1 MELRQIEA
9 LITVA
14 EEGSFTRAAELL
26 NISQPSLSARIRRL
40 EKSLDSNLVD
50 RKSRPVQV
58 TPQGEAFIAYAKR
71 ALEILA
77 AGQEQVLAENLAKSA
92 VLKIGCPFSVA
103 TYLLPEVID
112 RFSKKYPQAELL
124 IETGNS
130 DFVVRQLTDGLI
142 NLAVAAAFPKF
153 AQHTTM
159 LLRLHDEMTAGAPAD
174 HPLTLSESVPVSL
187 IWTNRVLLIHWGQE
201 FQAYLE
207 SLRQLS
213 PNPGPLVRLPLAGA
227 LPMARQPNTIT
238 FMPRRLLA
246 PSGLVEIHLRDFA
259 FAWDIAVM
267 TRSRRQLSYLERA
280 FMEIVD
286 QTWKASIPS

>member
-14 EEGSFTRAAELL
+14 EVGSFTRAAEQL

-40 EKSLDSNLVD
+40 ERSLDTNLFD
-50 RKSRPVQV
+50 RKTRPVEL
-58 TPQGEAFIAYAKR
+58 TPQGEAFITYAKR
-71 ALEILA
+71 AMDILA
-77 AGQEQVLAENLAKSA
+77 AGQELVHSQQMATTA

-112 RFSKKYPQAELL
+112 QFSKKFPRAELL

-153 AQHTTM
+153 AQQTRM
-159 LLRLHDEMTAGAPAD
+159 LLRLHDEMTAGAPPG
-174 HPLTLSESVPVSL
+174 HPLALSGPVPVSQ

-213 PNPGPLVRLPLAGA
+213 PDPGPLVRLPLAGA

-246 PSGLVEIHLRDFA
+246 PSGLVEVNLRDFT

-267 TRSRRQLSYLERA
+267 TRSSRKLSHLERA
-280 FMEIVD
+280 FLDVVS
-286 QTWKASIPS
+286 QTWEASVPT

>member
-14 EEGSFTRAAELL
+14 KAGSFTRAAEQL

-40 EKSLDSNLVD
+40 ERSLDTKLID
-50 RKSRPVQV
+50 RTTRPVEL
-58 TPQGEAFIAYAKR
+58 TPQGEAFVAYAKR
-71 ALEILA
+71 ALDILA
-77 AGQEQVLAENLAKSA
+77 AGQELVHSHQLATTS

-112 RFSKKYPQAELL
+112 HFSMKFPQAELL

-130 DFVVRQLTDGLI
+130 DFVVRQLNDGLI

-153 AQHTTM
+153 SQQTRV
-159 LLRLHDEMTAGAPAD
+159 LLRLHDEMTAGASPD
-174 HPLTLSESVPVSL
+174 HPLTLLSSVSVSQ

-213 PNPGPLVRLPLAGA
+213 PDPGPLVRLPLAGA

-238 FMPRRLLA
+238 FMPRRLIA
-246 PSGLVEIHLRDFA
+246 PSGLVEVHIRDFA

-267 TRSRRQLSYLERA
+267 TRSSRKLSHLERA
-280 FMEIVD
+280 FLDIVS
-286 QTWKASIPS
+286 QTWEASIPT

>member
-14 EEGSFTRAAELL
+14 EVGSFTQAAENL

-40 EKSLDSNLVD
+40 ERSLETSLID
-50 RKSRPVQV
+50 RATRPVEL
-58 TPQGEAFIAYAKR
+58 TPQGEAFISYAKR
-71 ALEILA
+71 ALDILV
-77 AGQEQVLAENLAKSA
+77 AGQEFVGSQQMATTA

-103 TYLLPEVID
+103 TYLLPDVID
-112 RFSKKYPQAELL
+112 QFSRKFPQAELS

-130 DFVVRQLTDGLI
+130 DFVVRQLNDGLI

-153 AQHTTM
+153 AQQTRM
-159 LLRLHDEMTAGAPAD
+159 LLRLHDEMTAGAPQA
-174 HPLTLSESVPVSL
+174 HPFTLSSPIPISQ
-187 IWTNRVLLIHWGQE
+187 IWSNRVLLIHWGQE

-213 PNPGPLVRLPLAGA
+213 PDPGPLVRLPLAGA

-246 PSGLVEIHLRDFA
+246 PSELVEIFLQDFA

-267 TRSRRQLSYLERA
+267 TRSSRRLSHLERA
-280 FMEIVD
+280 FLDIILQSWE
-286 QTWKASIPS
+286 ASVPT